1 MNPTVDIDKPSFGA
15 LRGKNTYFHMPLSKL
30 ELWKPV
36 FADIAGALEWGT
48 RASVVIP
55 GKGEAESAF
64 TSLGFKVVHTSFFE
78 DGARLTNQ
86 CWFRHSLPLTRKSAG
101 IRGFTE
107 TRTPGSTPTA
117 WGYGPTESTARS
129 MTKPAPPRL

>member
-36 FADIAGALEWGT
+36 FADIAAALEWGT

-86 CWFRHSLPLTRKSAG
+86 CWFRHSLPLTRESSIRFAGRAAHDAYGVAACCRTFQLPFDVASA
-101 IRGFTE
+101 
-107 TRTPGSTPTA
+107 
-117 WGYGPTESTARS
+117 
-129 MTKPAPPRL
+129 